1 MQWLG
6 ILFGG
11 IVGLS
16 LGLTGG
22 GGAIFAVPLLVYG
35 LATPAREAVGISLV
49 SVGLTSLIGF
59 LQKWSKGEAELKTGF
74 LFAAAG
80 MIGAPIGT
88 WVAQQLPETILMLLF
103 AGLMMTI
110 AVKMWRKSVSR
121 RDTSMPTSSVAM
133 SANVTAPCNPAHE
146 DRSSCQRDPQ
156 GQLILTSRCARLLIL
171 VGIGSGIL
179 SGMFGVGGGFIIVPA
194 LMIFSGMSML
204 RAVGTSLMVIALV
217 SVSGI
222 ISQFWSGQ
230 NISAQTAIAFL
241 MGSVP
246 GLWLGQRLGVRLS
259 AGTLEKLFS
268 VAILFVAVF
277 VIVKSVHRG

>member
-88 WVAQQLPETILMLLF
+88 WLAQQLPETILMLLF

-110 AVKMWRKSVSR
+110 AAKMWRKGVSR
-121 RDTSMPTSSVAM
+121 RHSSISLPT
-133 SANVTAPCNPAHE
+133 TATVENATGTCDPTHE
-146 DRSSCQRDPQ
+146 DRTSCQRDPQ

-222 ISQFWSGQ
+222 ISQFWAGQ

-246 GLWLGQRLGVRLS
+246 GLWLGQRLGARLS
-259 AGTLEKLFS
+259 AATLEKLFS

-277 VIVKSVHRG
+277 VIIKNVHRG